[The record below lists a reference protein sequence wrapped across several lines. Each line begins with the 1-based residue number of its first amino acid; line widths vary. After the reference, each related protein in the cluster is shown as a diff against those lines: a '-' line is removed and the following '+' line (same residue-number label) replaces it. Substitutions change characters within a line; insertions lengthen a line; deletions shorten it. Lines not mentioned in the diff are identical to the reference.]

1 MKKFT
6 KVTAAALA
14 ATLSLSLA
22 ACGSS
27 ASTDAASTA
36 SADGAVYRTLDEIKA
51 DGTINIGVFSD
62 KNPFRGS
69 RRQGQLRLHRGR
81 QPH

>member
-22 ACGSS
+22 AQRHII
-27 ASTDAASTA
+27 ASPIWA
-36 SADGAVYRTLDEIKA
+36 SARSVAIYYAVKLW
-51 DGTINIGVFSD
+51 G
-62 KNPFRGS
+62 
-69 RRQGQLRLHRGR
+69 
-81 QPH
+81 

>member
-27 ASTDAASTA
+27 ASTDAARS
-36 SADGAVYRTLDEIKA
+36 EE
-51 DGTINIGVFSD
+51 
-62 KNPFRGS
+62 
-69 RRQGQLRLHRGR
+69 RR
-81 QPH
+81 